1 MPLMG
6 SLVNRSEG
14 RISELKDISIETQK
28 SKIKTTETKVFFF
41 FFEGIDIQW
50 LKNKHKMCDKNKRI
64 SERKENKEQ
73 EKKKKETKMT

>member
-41 FFEGIDIQW
+41 FFEGIDIQ
-50 LKNKHKMCDKNKRI
+50 
-64 SERKENKEQ
+64 
-73 EKKKKETKMT
+73 